1 MKKKLITWLIC
12 SAMAVS
18 LTACGGGAKAADSA
32 SGAASSAAAVSESA
46 PAESAASE
54 SEAAESAASESE
66 SAAESAVSE
75 SEAAAESAAS
85 ESESAAESAASES
98 EAAESAL
105 SESETTE
112 SAVPESESA
121 AESAASESTA
131 EAAAETA
138 TERAAANEIVIG
150 IAQDLDS
157 TLDPHYAVAAGTR
170 EVMFNVFE
178 GLVKPTPEG
187 DLIPAVASDYT
198 ISDDGLTYTFTLR
211 DGILFHNGEPV
222 KTSDVVWSIQRN
234 ADASEGDPLIPAFS
248 SIADITSDDTTVTIT
263 LSEPNNEFLSY
274 MTVAVIP
281 ESYDKQAT
289 DPVGTGPFRFV
300 SRRAQDSIVLER
312 FEDYWGEP
320 AHLDRV
326 TYKVNEKMEGLI
338 MGLQSGALDLV
349 SHMSSTDTA
358 QLNPDDFT
366 IEEGTM
372 NLVQALYLNNS
383 VAPFD
388 NVLVRQALCYAIDR
402 QGILDMAFDGYGS
415 LLGSAMYP
423 AFGKYFDE
431 SLTDYYPYD
440 PEKAMELLAEAG
452 YPNGFEMTITVPS
465 NYQPHVNTG
474 EVIAE
479 QLSAV
484 GITATLEPVEWATW
498 LSDVYAGGKYQT
510 TVIGLTAND
519 MTARALLE
527 RFNSAADDNFIY
539 YKNDDYDKLYQ
550 EAVTTYDDEAQTAI
564 YKDMEKNLTENA
576 ASVFIQ
582 DMADMVAVR
591 KGLSGLTF
599 YPLYVL
605 DVSTLQWD

>member
-1 MKKKLITWLIC
+1 MKKKLVTWLVC

-18 LTACGGGAKAADSA
+18 LAACGGSGKTADTSDSTASAAVSEAASAGSEAESAAVSGSAEAESTAVSGSAEAESEAVSGSAEAESGTAAESAKAE
-32 SGAASSAAAVSESA
+32 SGAASESAEEADAAVSGSTD
-46 PAESAASE
+46 ASE
-54 SEAAESAASESE
+54 
-66 SAAESAVSE
+66 
-75 SEAAAESAAS
+75 
-85 ESESAAESAASES
+85 
-98 EAAESAL
+98 
-105 SESETTE
+105 
-112 SAVPESESA
+112 
-121 AESAASESTA
+121 
-131 EAAAETA
+131 ETA
-138 TERAAANEIVIG
+138 SERAASNEIVIG

-178 GLVKPTPEG
+178 GLVKPTAEG
-187 DLIPAVASDYT
+187 DLIPAVASDYS
-198 ISDDGLTYTFTLR
+198 ISEDGLTYTFTLR
-211 DGILFHNGEPV
+211 DGILFHNGDPV
-222 KTSDVVWSIQRN
+222 KTSDVVWSIERN
-234 ADASEGDPLIPAFS
+234 ADTSEGDPLIPAFA
-248 SIADITSDDTTVTIT
+248 SIEEVASDDTTVTIT
-263 LSEPNNEFLSY
+263 LKEPNNEFLSY

-281 ESYDKQAT
+281 ETYDRQDT

-320 AHLDRV
+320 AHMDRV

-358 QLNPDDFT
+358 QLDPNEFN

-372 NLVQALYLNNS
+372 NLVQALYLNNT
-383 VAPFD
+383 AEPFD
-388 NVLVRQALCYAIDR
+388 NVLVRQALCYAVDR

-415 LLGSAMYP
+415 LIGSAMYP
-423 AFGKYFDE
+423 AFGKYFDD

-440 PEKAMELLAEAG
+440 PEKAKELLAEAG

-498 LSDVYAGGKYQT
+498 LSDVYAGGKYQST
-510 TVIGLTAND
+510 IIGLTAND

-539 YKNDDYDKLYQ
+539 YKNDDYDKLYA
-550 EAVTTYDDEAQTAI
+550 EAIATYDDEAQTAI
-564 YKDMEKNLTENA
+564 YKDMERNLTENA

-591 KGLSGLTF
+591 KGLTGLQF

-605 DVSTLQWD
+605 DVSTLQWS

>member
-1 MKKKLITWLIC
+1 MKKKLATWLVC
-12 SAMAVS
+12 TAMAVS
-18 LTACGGGAKAADSA
+18 LTACGGSGKTADS
-32 SGAASSAAAVSESA
+32 AASSAVSEAASSGSEAESAAVSESEE
-46 PAESAASE
+46 AESAAASE
-54 SEAAESAASESE
+54 SEEAESAAVSESEETESAAASESE
-66 SAAESAVSE
+66 EAESA
-75 SEAAAESAAS
+75 AAS
-85 ESESAAESAASES
+85 ESEEAESAAASES
-98 EAAESAL
+98 EEAGSA
-105 SESETTE
+105 
-112 SAVPESESA
+112 
-121 AESAASESTA
+121 AASEGT
-131 EAAAETA
+131 EAAAGTA
-138 TERAAANEIVIG
+138 SERAAANEIVIG

-178 GLVKPTPEG
+178 GLVKPTSEG
-187 DLIPAVASDYT
+187 DLVPAVASDYT

-211 DGILFHNGEPV
+211 DGILFHSGEPV
-222 KTSDVVWSIQRN
+222 KTSDVVWSIERN
-234 ADASEGDPLIPAFS
+234 ADTSEGEPLIPAFA
-248 SIADITSDDTTVTIT
+248 SIEEITSDDTTVTIK

-274 MTVAVIP
+274 MTVAVLP
-281 ESYDKQAT
+281 ESYDKQDT

-300 SRRAQDSIVLER
+300 SRVAQDSIVLER

-320 AHLDRV
+320 AHMDRV

-358 QLNPDDFT
+358 QLDPAEFN

-383 VAPFD
+383 VEPFD
-388 NVLVRQALCYAIDR
+388 NELVRQALCYAIDR

-415 LLGSAMYP
+415 LIGSAMYP

-431 SLTDYYPYD
+431 SLTEYYTYD

-498 LSDVYAGGKYQT
+498 LSDVYAGGKYQS

-527 RFNSAADDNFIY
+527 RFNSAAADNFIY
-539 YKNDDYDKLYQ
+539 YKNDDYDKLYK
-550 EAVTTYDDEAQTAI
+550 EAITTYDDEAQTAI
-564 YKDMEKNLTENA
+564 YKDMEKNLTEHA

-591 KGLSGLTF
+591 KGLSGLQF

-605 DVSTLQWD
+605 DVSTLQWDS

>member
-1 MKKKLITWLIC
+1 MKKKLVTWLVC

-18 LTACGGGAKAADSA
+18 LAACGGSGKTADTSDSTASAAVSEAASAGSEAESAAVSGSAEAESTAVSGSAEAESGTAAESAKAE
-32 SGAASSAAAVSESA
+32 SGAASESAEEADAAVSGSTD
-46 PAESAASE
+46 ASE
-54 SEAAESAASESE
+54 
-66 SAAESAVSE
+66 
-75 SEAAAESAAS
+75 
-85 ESESAAESAASES
+85 
-98 EAAESAL
+98 
-105 SESETTE
+105 
-112 SAVPESESA
+112 
-121 AESAASESTA
+121 
-131 EAAAETA
+131 ETA
-138 TERAAANEIVIG
+138 SERAASNEIVIG

-178 GLVKPTPEG
+178 GLVKPTAEG
-187 DLIPAVASDYT
+187 DLIPAVASDYS
-198 ISDDGLTYTFTLR
+198 ISEDGLTYTFTLR
-211 DGILFHNGEPV
+211 DGILFHNGDPV
-222 KTSDVVWSIQRN
+222 KTSDVVWSIERN
-234 ADASEGDPLIPAFS
+234 ADTSEGDPLIPAFA
-248 SIADITSDDTTVTIT
+248 SIEEVASDDTTVTIT
-263 LSEPNNEFLSY
+263 LKEPNNEFLSY

-281 ESYDKQAT
+281 ETYDRQDT

-320 AHLDRV
+320 AHMDRV

-358 QLNPDDFT
+358 QLDPNEFN

-372 NLVQALYLNNS
+372 NLVQALYLNNT
-383 VAPFD
+383 AEPFD
-388 NVLVRQALCYAIDR
+388 NVLVRQALCYAVDR

-415 LLGSAMYP
+415 LIGSAMYP
-423 AFGKYFDE
+423 AFGKYFDD

-440 PEKAMELLAEAG
+440 PEKAKELLAEAG

-498 LSDVYAGGKYQT
+498 LSDVYAGGKYQST
-510 TVIGLTAND
+510 IIGLTAND

-539 YKNDDYDKLYQ
+539 YKNDDYDKLYA
-550 EAVTTYDDEAQTAI
+550 EAIATYDDEAQTAI
-564 YKDMEKNLTENA
+564 YKDMERNLTENA

-591 KGLSGLTF
+591 KGLTGLQF

-605 DVSTLQWD
+605 DVSTLQWS